1 MNAIVSK
8 VVATAA
14 ATAAAAGA
22 HRAAA
27 FGWERATGKRPPT
40 AADVADDRDLRDLVV
55 WVAVLTL
62 TVALA
67 RKLAA
72 RGAER
77 LS

>member
-8 VVATAA
+8 AVATAA

-22 HRAAA
+22 HRAAT
-27 FGWERATGKRPPT
+27 FGWERVTGRQPPT
-40 AADVADDRDLRDLVV
+40 AADVADDRGLRDLAV

-67 RKLAA
+67 RRLAA
-72 RGAER
+72 RGTER
-77 LS
+77 LT